1 MSYDKQFRSRGLAAG
16 SSGIILIV
24 VGVVVLLDHL
34 GYIQAR
40 HLWVFWPL
48 ILVFSGVVRVWQQ
61 GKVGFG
67 ILLISFGVLLQL
79 NTLGI
84 IHLNWD
90 LLWPLGLIGFGLLKV
105 WERFGKNKQSS
116 TSPLGRDYVNELAFF
131 GGVERRLNIKDF
143 RGGNISAIFGGIEL
157 DFRSAEMAENEAVLE
172 LEAIFG
178 GVELVVPTNW
188 TVVFQGESI
197 FGGYSDETLA
207 PAAGN
212 LQGAPNKTLIV
223 RGRSIFGG
231 VSVKN

>member
-1 MSYDKQFRSRGLAAG
+1 LSYDKQFRSRGLAAG

-24 VGVVVLLDHL
+24 VGVVILLDHL
-34 GYIQAR
+34 GYVQAR
-40 HLWVFWPL
+40 HLWIFWPL
-48 ILVFSGVVRVWQQ
+48 ILVFAGVVRLSQQ
-61 GKVGFG
+61 GHRGFG
-67 ILLISFGVLLQL
+67 ILLILFGGMLQL

-84 IHLNWD
+84 LHFSWD
-90 LLWPLGLIGFGLLKV
+90 LLWPLGLIGFGILKV
-105 WERFGKNKQSS
+105 WERFGKNNPSS
-116 TSPLGRDYVNELAFF
+116 TSAVGKDFVNELAFF

-143 RGGNISAIFGGIEL
+143 RGGNISAIFGGVEL

-178 GVELVVPTNW
+178 GVELVVPMNW

-207 PAAGN
+207 PVAGN

>member
-1 MSYDKQFRSRGLAAG
+1 LSYDKQFRSRGLAAG

-48 ILVFSGVVRVWQQ
+48 ILIFSGVVRVWQQ

-105 WERFGKNKQSS
+105 WERFGKDKPSS

>member
-1 MSYDKQFRSRGLAAG
+1 LSYDKQFRSRGLAAG

-34 GYIQAR
+34 GYIQSR

-79 NTLGI
+79 NTLGV

-105 WERFGKNKQSS
+105 WERFGKDKQSS

>member
-105 WERFGKNKQSS
+105 WERFGKDKQSS

>member
-1 MSYDKQFRSRGLAAG
+1 LSYDKPFRSRGLAAG

-40 HLWVFWPL
+40 HLWIFWPL
-48 ILVFSGVVRVWQQ
+48 ILVFAGVVRVWQQ
-61 GKVGFG
+61 GHLGFG
-67 ILLISFGVLLQL
+67 ILLILFGTMLQL
-79 NTLGI
+79 NMLGI
-84 IHLNWD
+84 IHLSWD
-90 LLWPLGLIGFGLLKV
+90 LLWPLGLIAFGILKV
-105 WERFGKNKQSS
+105 WERFGKANPCSV
-116 TSPLGRDYVNELAFF
+116 SPEGRDYVNELAFF

-143 RGGNISAIFGGIEL
+143 RGGSISAIFGGVEL
-157 DFRSAEMAENEAVLE
+157 DFRSADMAENEAVLE

-207 PAAGN
+207 PVAGH
-212 LQGAPNKTLIV
+212 LQSAPNKTLIV

>member
-40 HLWVFWPL
+40 HLWVFWPV

-61 GKVGFG
+61 GKAGFG

-105 WERFGKNKQSS
+105 WERFGKDKLSS

-197 FGGYSDETLA
+197 FGGYSDETLV

>member
-1 MSYDKQFRSRGLAAG
+1 LSYDKQFRSRGLAAG

-105 WERFGKNKQSS
+105 WERFGKDKPSS
-116 TSPLGRDYVNELAFF
+116 ASPLGRDYVNELAFF

>member
-24 VGVVVLLDHL
+24 IGVVVLLDHL

-212 LQGAPNKTLIV
+212 LQGTPNKTLIV

>member
-1 MSYDKQFRSRGLAAG
+1 LNYDKQFRSRGLAAG

-105 WERFGKNKQSS
+105 WERFGKDKQSS

>member
-1 MSYDKQFRSRGLAAG
+1 LSYDKQFRSRGLAAG